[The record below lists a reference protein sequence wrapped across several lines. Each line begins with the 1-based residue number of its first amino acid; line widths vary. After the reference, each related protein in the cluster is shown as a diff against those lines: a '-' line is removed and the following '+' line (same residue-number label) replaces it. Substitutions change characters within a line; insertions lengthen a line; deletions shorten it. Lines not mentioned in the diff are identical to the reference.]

1 VREVYFHNIRVSPFS
16 KIQVAEK
23 ILERKPVGQHF
34 HFLAA
39 STVVAASRD
48 PKLLEILNDGVSIC
62 DSKPL
67 SKFIDNFK
75 TPLKNIRGADA
86 FRQTI
91 KNSSSRDRHFFI
103 GTDDITLMFLNANL
117 LSINPNFK
125 LVGTCTLYF
134 LETFSENYLK
144 VLQEL
149 SSTQPT
155 IIWVGLGSPKQDYLA
170 EFIAKEFPASV
181 VAIGAAFDF
190 VSGRKTEA
198 PKVLQKLS
206 LEWLFRLVSEPRRL
220 GKRYLLGNFFFIIL
234 CCREFLRVIQ
244 RKASE

>member
-1 VREVYFHNIRVSPFS
+1 MREVNFQNIRVYPFS
-16 KIQVAEK
+16 KLQIAER
-23 ILERKPVGQHF
+23 ILERKSIGQHF

-39 STVVAASRD
+39 STVVAAGRD
-48 PKLLEILNDGVSIC
+48 PRLLEILNNGVSIC

-67 SKFIDNFK
+67 SKFIDKFK

-91 KNSSSRDRHFFI
+91 KISSSRDRHFFI
-103 GTDDITLMFLNANL
+103 GTDEITLKYLSANL
-117 LSINPNFK
+117 LSMNPDFK
-125 LVGTCTLYF
+125 LVGTCTSYF
-134 LETFSENYLK
+134 LETFNENYIQ

-206 LEWLFRLVSEPRRL
+206 LEWLFRLISEPRRL

-234 CCREFLRVIQ
+234 CCKEFIRVVQ
-244 RKASE
+244 GKETE